1 MMRRN
6 YTRLCG
12 AGLILFIAGFL
23 LSCSEGDFTI
33 FYQVINEKAI
43 QDNDLDNTLSVQGM
57 ERVDLTTNWS
67 QPNRYYIAA
76 GKIFTRT
83 VTSDNWDS
91 VSNQTDNDERL
102 CNGLAF
108 YGVNTLFGSFYSV
121 DGKHYGLY
129 RVSIDAAF
137 AASPKDIAWTPV
149 TDGNV
154 AGKRIGSLKVVNGV
168 LFISVRDGDEYSLV
182 SFNGSYSIVE
192 FNEPPLLTT
201 DKLPVPVRD
210 VTFDGGNFW
219 CITGSK
225 IYKGSSLSVTQEPGT
240 PTVSGD
246 ERFEGIV
253 HTSNGNIYLSTSR
266 GIIWLYSGGTWT
278 SRHFDYQASSAVK
291 DDVWFTQFL
300 EVQDTGGSPV
310 HMVVVGTHGAG
321 FFEINDGAADPLG
334 SIERFANTSKK
345 ELYSGSAGGFFVA
358 DVDDNYAFFVLTLGS
373 GLWRSRLKDGN
384 WESWTWE

>member
-57 ERVDLTTNWS
+57 ERVDLS
-67 QPNRYYIAA
+67 ASAQPDRYYIAA

-102 CNGLAF
+102 CNGLAV
-108 YGVNTLFGSFYSV
+108 YAGYLVGSFYSV

-137 AASPKDIAWTPV
+137 AASPKNIAWTPV

-154 AGKRIGSLKVVNGV
+154 AGKRIGSLKVAGSYLFVSLRNGDDTYSLAYTSNGTLYNIADFAGSSV
-168 LFISVRDGDEYSLV
+168 LFA
-182 SFNGSYSIVE
+182 
-192 FNEPPLLTT
+192 
-201 DKLPVPVRD
+201 PVRD
-210 VTFDGGNFW
+210 VMYDGGNYW
-219 CITGSK
+219 YITGSA
-225 IYKGSSLSVTQEPGT
+225 IYSGGVGSVTQVPGT

-246 ERFEGIV
+246 ERFEGII